1 MLLQNVLPS
10 RCKVG
15 ISWTPS
21 VPVSD
26 NGFQVVLWNFEW
38 WPRWAWEKHGATS
51 AVQRPTSIHCPN
63 ILGGLACDYCN
74 NAILL
79 PIETPCKG
87 HATKGEKNS
96 WSHQIHWLT
105 MAFSELKMKR
115 FSVVHCFNFQWRGK
129 FKLQSSLQVKWTNLQ
144 CPAMSRSESL
154 IHWHRSC
161 LPLS

>member
-87 HATKGEKNS
+87 HATEREKKQLGSSYSLINHGILWTKNETILCCVLFQWCAAS
-96 WSHQIHWLT
+96 LT
-105 MAFSELKMKR
+105 CK
-115 FSVVHCFNFQWRGK
+115 VHCELNE
-129 FKLQSSLQVKWTNLQ
+129 LAVSSDVSVRITD
-144 CPAMSRSESL
+144 SL
-154 IHWHRSC
+154 TPIY